1 MSISLLEYNIR
12 ELKFFFTGYYSYHL
26 YLLYN
31 MNRVAFLISL
41 NNEAVGNSENEAVGY
56 YAPE

>member
-1 MSISLLEYNIR
+1 
-12 ELKFFFTGYYSYHL
+12 
-26 YLLYN
+26 
-31 MNRVAFLISL
+31 MNRVAFFISL